1 MILTKLLEISGSF
14 NNLKLMVSTRQPHLL
29 RPFVQEFGIVAEFN
43 NEKIVRECDIIFI
56 CTLPSQANEML
67 KEIRPIAIERL
78 YQASQNKSL
87 SKPLLVSTMA
97 ATRMPKLKL
106 MLNEESIFMRT
117 RIDVNTVRE
126 YLVKTGNE
134 APEKPLHP
142 AHILS

>member
-1 MILTKLLEISGSF
+1 M
-14 NNLKLMVSTRQPHLL
+14 
-29 RPFVQEFGIVAEFN
+29 AEFN

>member
-1 MILTKLLEISGSF
+1 
-14 NNLKLMVSTRQPHLL
+14 
-29 RPFVQEFGIVAEFN
+29 
-43 NEKIVRECDIIFI
+43 
-56 CTLPSQANEML
+56 
-67 KEIRPIAIERL
+67 
-78 YQASQNKSL
+78 
-87 SKPLLVSTMA
+87 MA